1 MPHQN
6 SQFYITTPIYY
17 VNDKPHLG
25 HTYTTVA
32 ADVLA
37 RYHSMT
43 GKKVFFATG
52 TDEHGAKIEQKATE
66 NNENVEEF
74 VDRIA
79 ADFQFAWD
87 ELEISYNFLGGF
99 IRTTDPKHMRAVQKT
114 LQYLYDK
121 GDIYIGVHEGWYCRG
136 CEQYKTEGDL
146 IEGKR
151 CPDHNTEAEWMSE
164 ETYMFR
170 MSAYSEQLLAKIKN
184 DELKIRPEEKKN
196 EIISFYKNHGLH
208 DISFS
213 RKNVKWGVPLPFD
226 NSHTAYVWADAFLN
240 YLTVLGWDGD
250 PDNKPEMWP
259 PQLQLMSKDILR
271 VHATIWPAMLLALGL
286 PLPKQ
291 MFVHGFFL
299 VDGQKMSKS
308 IGNVVAPAD
317 LINRYGADGARYLL
331 MSATPFG
338 HDGDI
343 NWERFDEKYN
353 ADLANGLGNLLNRV
367 VSLTVKYLDGIVPE
381 IEPEEGEKLKIK
393 GVEGLDKS
401 FSQDI
406 NDIWSEYRQSFEEIH
421 LDEVLRHLNKLLS
434 HCDKH
439 INAVKLWEL
448 VKEDKQE
455 AAKHLYCLAETLRQI
470 GWMIIPFMPGS
481 TSFLWEYL
489 GLKPTKEIER
499 SLEDAKRWGGL
510 KGGEQVVKGAPL
522 FPRIN

>member
-1 MPHQN
+1 MSHQN
-6 SQFYITTPIYY
+6 RRFYITTPIYY

-37 RYHSMT
+37 RYHSMAGDKT
-43 GKKVFFATG
+43 FFSTG
-52 TDEHGAKIEQKATE
+52 TDEHGAKIEKKAEE

-74 VDRIA
+74 VNRIA
-79 ADFQFAWD
+79 AEFQFAWD
-87 ELEISYNFLGGF
+87 ELEISYNFMGDF
-99 IRTTDPKHMRAVQKT
+99 IRTSEKRHTEPVKKA

-121 GDIYIGVHEGWYCRG
+121 GDIYTGVHEGWYCQG

-146 IEGKR
+146 VEGNK
-151 CPDHNTEAEWMSE
+151 CPDHGTEVEWVSE
-164 ETYMFR
+164 ETYMFK
-170 MSAYSEQLLAKIKN
+170 MSAYAEQLLEKIEK
-184 DELKIRPEEKKN
+184 DELKIRPLEKKN
-196 EIISFYKNHGLH
+196 EVVSFYKNQGLH

-213 RKNVKWGVPLPFD
+213 RKNVKWGIPLPFD
-226 NSHTAYVWADAFLN
+226 ESHTAYVWADAFLN

-250 PDNKPEMWP
+250 PKNKPEMWP
-259 PQLQLMSKDILR
+259 PELQLMSKDILR

-317 LINRYGADGARYLL
+317 LINKYGADGARYLL
-331 MSATPFG
+331 MSATTFG

-343 NWERFDEKYN
+343 NWNRFDERYN

-367 VSLTVKYLDGIVPE
+367 VSLTDKY
-381 IEPEEGEKLKIK
+381 IEGSIPKLPSSDNDLQVQ
-393 GVEGLDKS
+393 GVEGVEKS

-406 NDIWSEYRQSFEEIH
+406 SDTWEKYRES
-421 LDEVLRHLNKLLS
+421 LDHVRPDEALRHINELLS

-439 INAVKLWEL
+439 INALKLWQL
-448 VKEDKQE
+448 AKENNQE

-481 TSFLWEYL
+481 TSYIWQYL
-489 GLKPTKEIER
+489 GLEPVKEIEQ
-499 SLEDAKRWGGL
+499 SLEDAKKWGGL
-510 KGGEQVVKGAPL
+510 KGGEKVNKGAPL

>member
-1 MPHQN
+1 MSHQN
-6 SQFYITTPIYY
+6 KFYITTPIYY

-37 RYHSMT
+37 RYHSMI
-43 GKKVFFATG
+43 GDKIFFSTG

-74 VDRIA
+74 VNRIA
-79 ADFQFAWD
+79 ADFEFAWD

-99 IRTTDPKHMRAVQKT
+99 IRTSDPKHIEAVQKA

-121 GDIYIGVHEGWYCRG
+121 GDIYAGVHEGWYCQG

-146 IEGKR
+146 TEDNK
-151 CPDHNTEAEWMSE
+151 CPDHGTAVEWMSE

-170 MSAYSEQLLAKIKN
+170 MSAYADQLLGKIES
-184 DELKIRPEEKKN
+184 DELKIKPAEKKN
-196 EIISFYKNHGLH
+196 EIVSFYKNHGLH

-226 NSHTAYVWADAFLN
+226 KSHTAYVWADAFLN

-250 PDNKPEMWP
+250 PQNKPEMWP
-259 PQLQLMSKDILR
+259 AQLQLMSKDILR
-271 VHATIWPAMLLALGL
+271 VHATIWPAMLLALNL
-286 PLPKQ
+286 PLPEQ

-317 LINRYGADGARYLL
+317 LINKYGADGARYLL
-331 MSATPFG
+331 MSATTFG

-343 NWERFDEKYN
+343 NWNRFDEKYN

-367 VSLTVKYLDGIVPE
+367 VSLTIKYMNGVIPE
-381 IEPEEGEKLKIK
+381 IDSKDKEELKIK
-393 GVEGLDKS
+393 GVEDLDKT
-401 FSQDI
+401 FSQDLADI
-406 NDIWSEYRQSFEEIH
+406 WDQYQLSLNDIRP
-421 LDEVLRHLNKLLS
+421 DEALQHLNKLLT

-448 VKEDKQE
+448 AKEDEQK
-455 AAKHLYCLAETLRQI
+455 AAKHLYCLAESLRQI

-481 TSFLWEYL
+481 TSDLWQYL
-489 GLKPTKEIER
+489 GLNPAEEIEQD
-499 SLEDAKRWGGL
+499 LENARKWGGL
-510 KGGEQVVKGAPL
+510 KGGEKVSKGAPL